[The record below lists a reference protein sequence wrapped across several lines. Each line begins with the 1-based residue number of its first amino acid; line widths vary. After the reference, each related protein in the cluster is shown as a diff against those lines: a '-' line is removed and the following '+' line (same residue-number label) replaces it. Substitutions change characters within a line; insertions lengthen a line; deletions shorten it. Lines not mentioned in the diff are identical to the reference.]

1 MLGIRYPRLSEH
13 DRTVLAIA
21 SQNGMVCVTNERP
34 MRKACVEYNLQYAGT
49 LGVLG
54 CARQAGIISIDRLL
68 EQASCYLRKDT
79 LVEFRD
85 EFELLNRVV

>member
-1 MLGIRYPRLSEH
+1 MSEY

-54 CARQAGIISIDRLL
+54 CARQAGIISIDRLADLLDKL